1 VVQDGDRRGI
11 LARGGGRQGE
21 VVRQGVIGPHPVVR
35 VLGSHAVQAARSSA
49 KSGKADRSNI
59 KQCPRVDLWGEGV
72 SSSTQV
78 GKGAVE
84 QRVGVTSSNTRLV
97 VMMSRGKR

>member
-1 VVQDGDRRGI
+1 MEQDGDRRGI
-11 LARGGGRQGE
+11 LAGGGGRQGE

-35 VLGSHAVQAARSSA
+35 VGSHAVQAARSSA
-49 KSGKADRSNI
+49 RSGKADRSNI